1 MRRNEKDDNGDE
13 NTPPGAGVVESTGC
27 NSGQGGHAGDNLGVM
42 EVPRQAAPQPK
53 DGKMMNQKIYIEM
66 TMSMRSPRTNSSEK
80 WKRRSRKYHK
90 SRN

>member
-42 EVPRQAAPQPK
+42 EVP
-53 DGKMMNQKIYIEM
+53 
-66 TMSMRSPRTNSSEK
+66 
-80 WKRRSRKYHK
+80 
-90 SRN
+90 